1 MKQKNNPWYYY
12 LNGSLVKKRK
22 PAMVGDV
29 ACVDMSTYYKMVTVH
44 QVYIGGF
51 HDINRNYY
59 SWDNVVPA
67 SELLEERD
75 FLRRTCYEYLRDLDF
90 AWSEVQESHHVIENL
105 KFIISEGADNMQRQ
119 ITDHIKGDITLTVEK
134 QQELLISMRVLN
146 TLRTH
151 IKNQLTK

>member
-1 MKQKNNPWYYY
+1 MKKQNNPWYYY
-12 LNGSLVKKRK
+12 LNGVLVKKRK

-59 SWDNVVPA
+59 AWDNVIPA
-67 SELLEERD
+67 SELLEERNT
-75 FLRRTCYEYLRDLDF
+75 LRQDLEF
-90 AWSEVQESHHVIENL
+90 AWTQLQESHNIVENL

-119 ITDHIKGDITLTVEK
+119 LADHIKGDVNLTVEK

-146 TLRTH
+146 TLKSH